1 MSEKMTIPEIVFR
14 IPKGSLLVLHA
25 SFKACRNEG
34 IAPRQMLEMLI
45 DRLGPDG
52 TLMLPTFT
60 YCYAD
65 IWNPVAYNPA
75 ETPGIENG
83 ILSETFR
90 KMPGVLRSGNPTYSV
105 AVRGKY
111 ADILTRG
118 SADDAGLGHG
128 SSYENANK
136 LGAKIL
142 LFHVG
147 NDRNSMLHYAEVASG
162 IPYNDIPFRACWGR
176 DALTVHG
183 RMKLNGEFPA
193 CSEGFSRFDDLFV
206 REGFAERLGDDSF
219 LIDSPPMVDYICKEI
234 EKTPDLM
241 LCRDFTCEPC
251 TLRRKRLVGK
261 GYREKMEYPSVR
273 DFEGQG

>member
-1 MSEKMTIPEIVFR
+1 MTEKMTIPEIVSR
-14 IPKGSLLVLHA
+14 IPRGALLVLHA
-25 SFKACRNEG
+25 SFKPARDEG
-34 IAPRQMLEMLI
+34 IAPRQMLEMLM

-65 IWNPVAYNPA
+65 IWKPAAYDPA
-75 ETPGIENG
+75 QTPGQENG

-90 KMPGVLRSGNPTYSV
+90 KMPGVRRSGNPTYSV
-105 AVRGKY
+105 AVWGKY
-111 ADILTRG
+111 ADVLTAG
-118 SADDAGLGHG
+118 SADNAGLGHG

-147 NDRNSMLHYAEVASG
+147 NNRNSMLHYAEVASG
-162 IPYNDIPFRACWGR
+162 IPYNDIPFRACWGT

-193 CSEGFSRFDDLFV
+193 CSEGFSRFDDVFV
-206 REGFAERLGDDSF
+206 RHGIAQRLGGDSF
-219 LIDSPPMVDYICKEI
+219 LIDSPAMVNYICKAI
-234 EKTPDLM
+234 EQTPDLM
-241 LCRDFTCEPC
+241 LCRDVTCEPC
-251 TLRRKRLVGK
+251 TLRRKRLAEL
-261 GYREKMEYPSVR
+261 GYLDKMEYR
-273 DFEGQG
+273 